1 MIIQLFISI
10 KKSDVYNVGMFVFK
24 HQSLSCLLNC
34 SATVARKIIRCL
46 KSFDCLQVNNVSLYL
61 IQSVVALVRKKEYFR
76 CLL

>member
-34 SATVARKIIRCL
+34 SATVTRK
-46 KSFDCLQVNNVSLYL
+46 
-61 IQSVVALVRKKEYFR
+61 
-76 CLL
+76 LLDV